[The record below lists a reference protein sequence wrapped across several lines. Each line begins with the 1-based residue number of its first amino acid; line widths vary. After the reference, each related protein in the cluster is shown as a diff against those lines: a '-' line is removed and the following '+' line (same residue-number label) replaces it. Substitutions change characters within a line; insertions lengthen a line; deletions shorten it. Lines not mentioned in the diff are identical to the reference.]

1 MNITLSVYKLKG
13 RNIYMDHKKVAE
25 RVIKDVG
32 RDNIIAGAHCA
43 TRLRLV
49 LKDDSKVDQKAL
61 DNDPD
66 IKGTFKT
73 NGQFQVIIG
82 PGDVN
87 DVYDEFIKITG
98 LKELS
103 TDDLKKVAAEGQK
116 KNPIMD
122 FIKLLSD
129 IFVPIIPALVAGGLL
144 MALNNFLT
152 SPGLFGPKSV
162 VQMAPSIAG
171 LSSMIQIMSAAPF
184 IFMPILVGMS
194 AAKRFGANQFLGA
207 TIGMIMTT
215 PALGATSHYWN
226 IFGLHVSQTN
236 YQYQVIP
243 VLVAVWVLSILE
255 KRFHKWL
262 PSAVDFTFTPLLS
275 IMITGFLTFV
285 IIGPVFKG
293 VSDAITNAIVWL
305 YNTTGAF
312 GMGIFGLSY
321 SAIVTTGLH
330 QSFPAVETQLLA
342 QFAQGHGSGDFIFV
356 TACMANIAQGAA
368 TFAVYFLTK
377 NEKMKGLSSSAGI
390 SALLGITEPAL
401 FGVNLKYKFP
411 FFCALIGSGVAAAF
425 AGLMHVTAA
434 ALGSAGLLG
443 FLSMVP
449 KTIPMWA
456 VSVLISFVVAFV
468 LTYVYGKS
476 HLKEEVSEQDVP
488 VNDATDYAEET
499 QKAEKVGKEVLSL
512 KDEVIASPVDG
523 TPESLTKVNDQVF
536 SAKLMGDG
544 AAVIPTDG
552 TIYAPVTG
560 TITIAYETKHAY
572 GIKSDDGAEVLI
584 HIGLDTVNLKGE
596 HFESFVKQGQ
606 RVEKGDKLGTVDLDA
621 VKKAGYD
628 TTVMVV
634 ITNTANYASV
644 SRITDAGDKHG
655 DDLIA
660 VTANR

>member
-1 MNITLSVYKLKG
+1 
-13 RNIYMDHKKVAE
+13 MDHRKVAE

-49 LKDDSKVDQKAL
+49 LKDDSKVNQKAL

-66 IKGTFKT
+66 VKGTFKT
-73 NGQFQVIIG
+73 NGQYQVIIG

-116 KNPIMD
+116 KNPVMD

-162 VQMAPSIAG
+162 VQMAPNIAG
-171 LSSMIQIMSAAPF
+171 MSEMIQVMSAAPF

-215 PALGATSHYWN
+215 PGLQGANHFWN
-226 IFGLHVSQTN
+226 IFGLHVAQTN

-255 KRFHKWL
+255 KFFHKHL

-275 IMITGFLTFV
+275 IMITGFLTFT

-312 GMGIFGLSY
+312 GMGIFGLTY

-342 QFAQGHGSGDFIFV
+342 AFAKNPASSGDFIFV
-356 TACMANIAQGAA
+356 TACMANVAQGAA

-377 NEKMKGLSSSAGI
+377 NEKMKGLASSSGV

-425 AGLMHVTAA
+425 AGFTHVTAA
-434 ALGSAGLLG
+434 ALGSAGFLG
-443 FLSMVP
+443 FLSIYP
-449 KTIPMWA
+449 KTIPMWI
-456 VSVLISFVVAFV
+456 VSVLISFAVAFI
-468 LTYVYGKS
+468 LTYVYGKG
-476 HLKEEVSEQDVP
+476 HLKEEVAEQ
-488 VNDATDYAEET
+488 EE
-499 QKAEKVGKEVLSL
+499 LSL
-512 KDEVIASPVDG
+512 KDEIIVSPVNG

-544 AAVIPTDG
+544 AAVIPSDG
-552 TIYAPVTG
+552 TIYSPVNG
-560 TITIAYETKHAY
+560 TVTIVYETKHAY
-572 GIKSDDGAEVLI
+572 GIKSDNGAEVLI

-606 RVEKGDKLGTVDLDA
+606 RVEKGDKLGSVDLDA

-634 ITNTANYASV
+634 ITNTPNYANV
-644 SRITDAGDKHG
+644 QRITDAGDKHG
-655 DDLIA
+655 DKLIA
-660 VTANR
+660 VTAHE

>member
-1 MNITLSVYKLKG
+1 
-13 RNIYMDHKKVAE
+13 MDHKKVAE

-49 LKDDSKVDQKAL
+49 LKDDSKVNQKAL

-66 IKGTFKT
+66 VKGTFKT
-73 NGQFQVIIG
+73 NGQYQIIIG

-152 SPGLFGPKSV
+152 SPGLFGSKSV
-162 VQMAPSIAG
+162 VQMYPQIAG
-171 LSSMIQIMSAAPF
+171 LSSMIQVMSAAPF
-184 IFMPILVGMS
+184 IFMPILVGIS
-194 AAKRFGANQFLGA
+194 AAKRFGANRFLGA

-215 PALGATSHYWN
+215 PGLGGAGKFWD
-226 IFGLHVSQTN
+226 IFGWQVQQTN

-243 VLVAVWVLSILE
+243 VLVAVWLLSILE

-275 IMITGFLTFV
+275 IMITGFLTFTV
-285 IIGPVFKG
+285 IGPVFKG
-293 VSDAITNAIVWL
+293 VSDALTAGIVWL
-305 YNTTGAF
+305 YNATGAF
-312 GMGIFGLSY
+312 GMGVFGLTY

-330 QSFPAVETQLLA
+330 QSFPAVETQLVTA
-342 QFAQGHGSGDFIFV
+342 FAQNHASAGDFIFV
-356 TACMANIAQGAA
+356 TACMANVAQGAA

-377 NEKMKGLSSSAGI
+377 NEKIKGLSSSAGV

-411 FFCALIGSGVAAAF
+411 FFCALIASGVAAAF

-434 ALGSAGLLG
+434 SMGSAGFLG
-443 FLSMVP
+443 FLSIYP
-449 KTIPMWA
+449 KTIPMWV
-456 VSVLISFVVAFV
+456 VSVLISFVLAFAI
-468 LTYVYGKS
+468 TYIYGKG
-476 HLKEEVSEQDVP
+476 HMQEEIAEQDIP
-488 VNDATDYAEET
+488 VNDADDYAEET
-499 QKAEKVGKEVLSL
+499 QKAEKLGKEELSL
-512 KDEVIASPVDG
+512 KDEIVASPVDG
-523 TPESLTKVNDQVF
+523 KPESLSQVNDQVF

-544 AAVIPTDG
+544 AAVVPTDG
-552 TIYAPVTG
+552 TIYAPVDG
-560 TITIAYETKHAY
+560 TVMIAYETKHAY

-584 HIGLDTVNLKGE
+584 HIGLDTVNLKGQ

-606 RVEKGDKLGTVDLDA
+606 HVNKGDKLGVVDLKA

-634 ITNTANYASV
+634 ITNTAEYANV
-644 SRITDAGDKHG
+644 SRISDAADKHG
-655 DDLIA
+655 DKLIA
-660 VTANR
+660 LTAHE

>member
-1 MNITLSVYKLKG
+1 
-13 RNIYMDHKKVAE
+13 MDHRKVAE

-66 IKGTFKT
+66 VKGTFKT
-73 NGQFQVIIG
+73 NGQYQVIIG

-162 VQMAPSIAG
+162 VQMAPNIAG
-171 LSSMIQIMSAAPF
+171 MSEMIQVMSAAPF

-215 PALGATSHYWN
+215 PGLQGANHFWN
-226 IFGLHVSQTN
+226 IFGLHVAQTN

-255 KRFHKWL
+255 KFFHKHL

-275 IMITGFLTFV
+275 IMITGFLTFT

-312 GMGIFGLSY
+312 GMGIFGLTY

-342 QFAQGHGSGDFIFV
+342 AFAKNPASSGDFIFV
-356 TACMANIAQGAA
+356 TACMANVAQGAA

-377 NEKMKGLSSSAGI
+377 NEKMKGLASSSGV

-425 AGLMHVTAA
+425 AGFTHVTAA
-434 ALGSAGLLG
+434 ALGSAGFLG
-443 FLSMVP
+443 FLSIYP
-449 KTIPMWA
+449 KTIPMWI
-456 VSVLISFVVAFV
+456 VSVLISFAVAFI
-468 LTYVYGKS
+468 LTYVYGKG
-476 HLKEEVSEQDVP
+476 HLKEEVAEQ
-488 VNDATDYAEET
+488 EE
-499 QKAEKVGKEVLSL
+499 LSL
-512 KDEVIASPVDG
+512 KDEIIVSPVNG

-544 AAVIPTDG
+544 AAVIPSDG
-552 TIYAPVTG
+552 TIYSPVNG
-560 TITIAYETKHAY
+560 TVTIVYETKHAY
-572 GIKSDDGAEVLI
+572 GIKSDNGAGVLI

-606 RVEKGDKLGTVDLDA
+606 RVEKGDKLGSVDLDA

-634 ITNTANYASV
+634 ITNTANYANV
-644 SRITDAGDKHG
+644 QRITDAGDKHG
-655 DDLIA
+655 DKLIA
-660 VTANR
+660 VTARN

>member
-1 MNITLSVYKLKG
+1 
-13 RNIYMDHKKVAE
+13 MDHRKVAE

-32 RDNIIAGAHCA
+32 RDNIIAAAHCA

-66 IKGTFKT
+66 VKGTFKT
-73 NGQFQVIIG
+73 NGQYQVIIG

-87 DVYDEFIKITG
+87 DVYDEFINITG

-116 KNPIMD
+116 KNPVMD

-162 VQMAPSIAG
+162 VQMVPSIASW
-171 LSSMIQIMSAAPF
+171 SSIIQVMSAAPF

-215 PALGATSHYWN
+215 PGLGGADKFWH
-226 IFGLHVSQTN
+226 IFSFNVPQTN

-243 VLVAVWVLSILE
+243 VLVAVWVLAFLE
-255 KRFHKWL
+255 KKFHKWL

-275 IMITGFLTFV
+275 IMITGFLTFT

-293 VSDAITNAIVWL
+293 VSDLITDAIVWL

-312 GMGIFGLSY
+312 GMGVFGLTY

-356 TACMANIAQGAA
+356 TACMANVAQGAA
-368 TFAVYFLTK
+368 TFAIYFLTK
-377 NEKMKGLSSSAGI
+377 NKKIKGLSSSAGV

-425 AGLMHVTAA
+425 AGFMHVTAA
-434 ALGSAGLLG
+434 ALGSAGFLG
-443 FLSMVP
+443 FLSIVP
-449 KTIPMWA
+449 KNIPMWA
-456 VSVLISFVVAFV
+456 VSVVISFAVAFI
-468 LTYVYGKS
+468 LTYVYGKG
-476 HLKEEVSEQDVP
+476 HMQEEVAGQDVP

-499 QKAEKVGKEVLSL
+499 QKAEKVGKEALAL
-512 KDEVIASPVDG
+512 KDEIIASPVDG

-544 AAVIPTDG
+544 AAIIPSDNN
-552 TIYAPVTG
+552 IYSPVSG

-584 HIGLDTVNLKGE
+584 HIGLDTVNLKGQ

-606 RVEKGDKLGTVDLDA
+606 RVKKGDKLGTADMAAL
-621 VKKAGYD
+621 KEAGYD

-634 ITNTANYASV
+634 ITNTANYANV
-644 SRITDAGDKHG
+644 QRITDAGDKHG
-655 DDLIA
+655 DNLIA
-660 VTANR
+660 VTAHE

>member
-1 MNITLSVYKLKG
+1 
-13 RNIYMDHKKVAE
+13 MDHRKVAE

-66 IKGTFKT
+66 VKGTFKT
-73 NGQFQVIIG
+73 NGQYQVIIG

-162 VQMAPSIAG
+162 VQMAPNIAG
-171 LSSMIQIMSAAPF
+171 MSEMIQVMSAAPF

-215 PALGATSHYWN
+215 PGLQGANHFWN
-226 IFGLHVSQTN
+226 IFGLHVAQTN

-255 KRFHKWL
+255 KFFHKHL

-275 IMITGFLTFV
+275 IMITGFLTFT

-312 GMGIFGLSY
+312 GMGIFGLTY

-342 QFAQGHGSGDFIFV
+342 AFAKNPASSGDFIFV
-356 TACMANIAQGAA
+356 TACMANVAQGAA

-377 NEKMKGLSSSAGI
+377 NEKMKGLASSSGV

-425 AGLMHVTAA
+425 AGFTHVTAA
-434 ALGSAGLLG
+434 ALGSAGFLG
-443 FLSMVP
+443 FLSIYP
-449 KTIPMWA
+449 KTIPMWI
-456 VSVLISFVVAFV
+456 VSVLISFAVAFI
-468 LTYVYGKS
+468 LTYVYGKG
-476 HLKEEVSEQDVP
+476 HLKEEVAEQ
-488 VNDATDYAEET
+488 EE
-499 QKAEKVGKEVLSL
+499 LSL
-512 KDEVIASPVDG
+512 KDEIIVSPVNG

-544 AAVIPTDG
+544 AAVIPSDG
-552 TIYAPVTG
+552 TIYSPVNG
-560 TITIAYETKHAY
+560 TVTIVYETKHAY
-572 GIKSDDGAEVLI
+572 GIKSDNGAEVLI

-606 RVEKGDKLGTVDLDA
+606 RVEKGDKLGSVDLDA

-634 ITNTANYASV
+634 ITNTPNYANV
-644 SRITDAGDKHG
+644 QRITDAGDKHG
-655 DDLIA
+655 DKLIA
-660 VTANR
+660 VTAHE